1 MKKKVLTEKEY
12 FKYNSYNVYDALD
25 RPLKIGDTV
34 IVNNHYHTT
43 PIVGV
48 IDHYLDNCKLA
59 ICYNYYNSK
68 MKVMAYRHPSTVIK
82 LKSINKNIINHIF
95 NK

>member
-12 FKYNSYNVYDALD
+12 FKYNSNDVYDALD
-25 RPLKIGDTV
+25 RPLKIGDV
-34 IVNNHYHTT
+34 VVVNNHYHTT

-48 IDHYLDNCKLA
+48 IDHYLDNGKLA
-59 ICYNYYNSK
+59 ICYNYYK
-68 MKVMAYRHPSTVIK
+68 CTVKIMAYRHPSTVIK
-82 LKSINKNIINHIF
+82 LKSINKNIINNIV

>member
-12 FKYNSYNVYDALD
+12 FKYNSNDVYDALD
-25 RPLKIGDTV
+25 RPLKIGDV
-34 IVNNHYHTT
+34 VVVNNHYSTT

-48 IDHYLDNCKLA
+48 IDHYLDNGKLA
-59 ICYNYYNSK
+59 ISYNYYKST
-68 MKVMAYRHPSTVIK
+68 MKIMAYRHPSTVIK
-82 LKSINKNIINHIF
+82 LKSINKNVINHIF

>member
-12 FKYNSYNVYDALD
+12 FKYNSNDVYDALD

-34 IVNNHYHTT
+34 VINNNYRAI

-48 IDHYLDNCKLA
+48 IDHYLNNGKLA
-59 ICYNYYNSK
+59 ICYNYYKST
-68 MKVMAYRHPSTVIK
+68 MKIMAYRHPSTVIK
-82 LKSINKNIINHIF
+82 LKSINKNVINHIF

>member
-12 FKYNSYNVYDALD
+12 FKYNSNDVYDALD

-48 IDHYLDNCKLA
+48 IDHYLDNGKLA
-59 ICYNYYNSK
+59 ISYNYYK
-68 MKVMAYRHPSTVIK
+68 CTMKIMAYRHPSTVIK
-82 LKSINKNIINHIF
+82 LKSINKNVINHIF

>member
-12 FKYNSYNVYDALD
+12 FKYNSNDVYDALD
-25 RPLKIGDTV
+25 RPLKIGDV
-34 IVNNHYHTT
+34 VVVNNHYSTT

-48 IDHYLDNCKLA
+48 IDHYLDNGKLA
-59 ICYNYYNSK
+59 ISYNYYK
-68 MKVMAYRHPSTVIK
+68 CTMKIMAYRHPSTVIK
-82 LKSINKNIINHIF
+82 LKSINKNVINHIF

>member
-12 FKYNSYNVYDALD
+12 FKYNSNDIYDALD
-25 RPLKIGDTV
+25 RPLKIGDV
-34 IVNNHYHTT
+34 VVVNNHYSTT

-48 IDHYLDNCKLA
+48 IDHYLDNGKLA
-59 ICYNYYNSK
+59 ICYNYYKST
-68 MKVMAYRHPSTVIK
+68 MKIMAYRHPSTVIK
-82 LKSINKNIINHIF
+82 LKSINKNVINHIF

>member
-12 FKYNSYNVYDALD
+12 FKYNSYDVYDALD

-48 IDHYLDNCKLA
+48 IDHYLDNGKLA
-59 ICYNYYNSK
+59 ISYKYCNSK
-68 MKVMAYRHPSTVIK
+68 IKVMAYRHSSTVIK
-82 LKSINKNIINHIF
+82 LKSINKNVINYIF